1 MAKIS
6 QYFKDKAKTIKDYP
20 KTLIKAV
27 YGDDG
32 KRLDNIISDITS
44 DIDSTKAK
52 IGTTDISKYSDGTV
66 TGAIKAACDKSDAN
80 ETAIADVNSNF
91 NNFGSWTPTIEH
103 GTITDSAC
111 QYYKIGKLVT
121 LFCAI
126 WGSGDGTDNDVSI
139 SIPFPSIS
147 FRAYGSVGYFPGAVN
162 YPNLH
167 VIIANE
173 NKLIFEYSGGDD
185 VKHING
191 KQWGIC
197 QFSITYLTN

>member
-1 MAKIS
+1 MNIESRRCSNEINQIDYIFSYLIS
-6 QYFKDKAKTIKDYP
+6 QYTI
-20 KTLIKAV
+20 
-27 YGDDG
+27 
-32 KRLDNIISDITS
+32 
-44 DIDSTKAK
+44 
-52 IGTTDISKYSDGTV
+52 
-66 TGAIKAACDKSDAN
+66 
-80 ETAIADVNSNF
+80 NSNF
-91 NNFGSWTPTIEH
+91 NNFGNWNPTIEH

-126 WGSGDGTDNDVSI
+126 WGSGDGTDNTVALSL
-139 SIPFPSIS
+139 PFQAIS

-173 NKLIFEYSGGDD
+173 NKLMFEYSGGDD

-191 KQWGIC
+191 K
-197 QFSITYLTN
+197 

>member
-1 MAKIS
+1 MGKI
-6 QYFKDKAKTIKDYP
+6 IKKRIEYGGSSNSAEN
-20 KTLIKAV
+20 IK
-27 YGDDG
+27 YDD
-32 KRLDNIISDITS
+32 
-44 DIDSTKAK
+44 TKNVK
-52 IGTTDISKYSDGTV
+52 EVINEVNSKLGNTDISAIGDGTL
-66 TGAIKAACDKSDAN
+66 TGGLDAL
-80 ETAIADVNSNF
+80 NSNF

-139 SIPFPSIS
+139 SLPFPSIS
-147 FRAYGSVGYFPGAVN
+147 VRAYGSVGYFPGAVN

-167 VIIANE
+167 TIVSNS
-173 NKLIFEYSGGDD
+173 KLYFEYSSGDA

-191 KQWGIC
+191 KQWGTC
-197 QFSITYLTN
+197 QFSITYLAN

>member
-1 MAKIS
+1 MAINYQKVGWDTTK
-6 QYFKDKAKTIKDYP
+6 YFNPTNMNHMDDG
-20 KTLIKAV
+20 IKAAC
-27 YGDDG
+27 
-32 KRLDNIISDITS
+32 DNA
-44 DIDSTKAK
+44 DSNKESIADVNNK
-52 IGTTDISKYSDGTV
+52 LGNTDISAIGDGTV
-66 TGAIKAACDKSDAN
+66 TGGLNAL
-80 ETAIADVNSNF
+80 NSNF
-91 NNFGSWTPTIEH
+91 NNFGNWTPTIEH
-103 GTITDSAC
+103 GTITDSIC

-126 WGSGDGTDNDVSI
+126 WGSGDGTDNTVALSL
-139 SIPFPSIS
+139 PFPSIS

-173 NKLIFEYSGGDD
+173 SKLIFEYSGGDA
-185 VKHING
+185 VKPING